1 MQTPAEFPR
10 VERDSLPCPRKV
22 SRGLTY
28 LPPVVSVTMT
38 LGKEWVWGWL
48 FPLGLPADWLCPQGV
63 FSVRDRQTG
72 GGSDLRAGG
81 QGLLCGLGP
90 PQPLSEP
97 GFLSAPPEITLRSLM
112 SMQLIVAAACGL
124 FRVP

>member
-1 MQTPAEFPR
+1 
-10 VERDSLPCPRKV
+10 
-22 SRGLTY
+22 
-28 LPPVVSVTMT
+28 MT

-48 FPLGLPADWLCPQGV
+48 FPLGFPADWLCPQGV

-72 GGSDLRAGG
+72 GGSDLRVGG

-97 GFLSAPPEITLRSLM
+97 GFLPALPEITLRSLM
-112 SMQLIVAAACGL
+112 SMQLIVAAAFWGCLGSREDVAVSV
-124 FRVP
+124 RVKTWNGKSLD